1 MPVRH
6 QRSSFV
12 RRSGTRRKVIWA
24 TSQVSNTQ
32 LNPGVNITP
41 IDVLAGL
48 ESGGV
53 GIIGGT
59 VVRAHVWT
67 SFSAADTDASPSFI
81 WGLSMWDK
89 SSLGTS
95 NPNVQTDFYADWL
108 MLREISPGSAQNTTP
123 APINAPTEWLYGA
136 EYDVKSRRRIR
147 EMHDTLVMCLGNQGT
162 VAANYSWF
170 IRTLVMLP

>member
-108 MLREISPGSAQNTTP
+108 MLREISPHAASVPFKHLPMQSALEDAFDTEGWRPCLSVINGRVSYGVAVLDARSSGQRPRSVTP
-123 APINAPTEWLYGA
+123 
-136 EYDVKSRRRIR
+136 S
-147 EMHDTLVMCLGNQGT
+147 
-162 VAANYSWF
+162 
-170 IRTLVMLP
+170 